1 MSNKHNDNKNNNE
14 NIDSSDLFKIP
25 IEFIKNK
32 YSIAKHIKNDLEL
45 TTDNENSLY
54 VSIFSANSTLTKL
67 NLDKIC
73 SFYTTDKLYLKNTQT
88 LLNTQ
93 LPLPISNK
101 INNIE
106 NVLDLWR
113 DISNET
119 SFIEKYQFVDWQ
131 QLKFLNNNQHFLQFF
146 SLYNLSTPVLSLA
159 MPIFILI
166 IPFFIIRLQGYK
178 ITPSTYI
185 DVLKQVLQK
194 HSLGQI
200 LFINNVDW
208 DKKIYLIM
216 TFVFYVLQVYY
227 NIQTCIR
234 FIKNFNSIH
243 SKLFIV
249 RDYLQHTLSN
259 ITEFK
264 NCCNDLVS
272 YQPFI
277 EYISIHE
284 FILKNMYQ
292 QYSNISNNKLNFTK
306 IGEIGHIMKCFYQLY
321 NHQPFKRS
329 FTFSIY
335 FNGFL
340 ENLFELQNK
349 IKNKKINL
357 CTFNSSHIKK
367 QKNQKQKNQKQKNQ
381 KQHNP
386 KQTNKKSTFKQAYY
400 PTMIDS
406 DCIKNDYSLD
416 KQMIITGPNAAGKT
430 TLLKTTLIN
439 VIFSQQFACGFY
451 KNASI
456 TLYDFIHCYINIPDT
471 SQRDSL
477 FQAEARRCKDILTT
491 IYNNKDKN
499 HFCVFDELF
508 SGTNPYEA
516 ISSAVAFLKHINTFN
531 VSFVITTHFIDL
543 CKYLDNVDNM
553 SNYQMNIIVNSDNTI
568 TYTYYLIKGISTF
581 KGAVSVLKEL
591 NYPNEIITETM
602 SIINSL

>member
-1 MSNKHNDNKNNNE
+1 MSIKYNDNRKDNNN
-14 NIDSSDLFKIP
+14 NLDLFKLP

-32 YSIAKHIKNDLEL
+32 YHIAQHIKDDLEL
-45 TTDNENSLY
+45 TTDYDNSLY
-54 VSIFSANSTLTKL
+54 VTIFNANSSITKL

-73 SFYTTDKLYLKNTQT
+73 SFYTNDKLYLSNTQT
-88 LLNTQ
+88 LLNTE
-93 LPLPISNK
+93 LPQPISDK
-101 INNIE
+101 LNID
-106 NVLDLWR
+106 NVLNLWR

-159 MPIFILI
+159 MPIFLLI

-185 DVLKQVLQK
+185 DVLKKVLQK
-194 HSLGQI
+194 HSIGQI
-200 LFINNVDW
+200 LFINNVEW

-216 TFVFYVLQVYY
+216 TLIFYVLQVYY

-234 FIKNFNSIH
+234 FINNFNIIH
-243 SKLFIV
+243 TRLFTI
-249 RDYLQHTLSN
+249 RDYLQHTLHN
-259 ITEFK
+259 ISKFK
-264 NCCNDLVS
+264 ICCNELAS
-272 YQPFI
+272 YQPFVD
-277 EYISIHE
+277 YISTHE
-284 FILKNMYQ
+284 VVLKNMFK
-292 QYSNISNNKLNFTK
+292 QYSSISNNKLNFTK
-306 IGEIGHIMKCFYQLY
+306 IGEIGLVMKCFYQLY
-321 NHQPFKRS
+321 NYQPFTKS
-329 FTFSIY
+329 FIFSIY

-349 IKNKKINL
+349 IKNKKVNL
-357 CTFNSSHIKK
+357 CKFNLS
-367 QKNQKQKNQKQKNQ
+367 Q
-381 KQHNP
+381 
-386 KQTNKKSTFKQAYY
+386 NKKHNNKKVNKKHTIFKKAYY
-400 PTMIDS
+400 PTMINH
-406 DCIKNDYSLD
+406 DCIKNDYSLE

-430 TLLKTTLIN
+430 TLLKTTLMN
-439 VIFSQQFACGFY
+439 VIFSQQFGCGFY

-491 IYNNKDKN
+491 IYNNKDKY

-516 ISSAVAFLKHINTFN
+516 ISSAVAFLKHINKFN

-543 CKYLDNVDNM
+543 CKYLDNVNNM
-553 SNYQMNIIVNSDNTI
+553 SNYQMNIIVNNDNTI
-568 TYTYYLIKGISTF
+568 TYTYQLIKGISTF

-591 NYPNEIITETM
+591 NYPTDIIDETI
-602 SIINSL
+602 SIIHSL